1 MKKIL
6 LIGPILENLTGFRKE
21 LVQTLL
27 EEGYDVTFATSFS
40 QDETKRVDERVH
52 LINVNIDRRGSSIIA
67 DLKLSKK
74 YLNVLR
80 DLKPDCVL
88 TFTTK
93 CSVYGGIACTIMRV
107 PYIVNNS
114 GLYNPDDFGKLKWF
128 ILNSL
133 YKLGYSHA
141 RCLMHQNKYE
151 QQYLD
156 KKTRNRPKSILLPGS
171 GVNLDAYAYCPYPE
185 ENGKVI
191 LNYLAR
197 IVNIKGI
204 FELLEAAKV
213 LKPIY
218 PEMEIRIYGSFES
231 QSYKQVVEKAEI
243 EGLVKYCGKTNNVPY
258 AIKSCHGLV
267 HPSYYEGMSNVILEH
282 SAMGRPC
289 LGSDIPGVREGIE
302 DGVTGFIF
310 KTKDVESLISAIK
323 KFMSLSYEEKK
334 QMGIRAH
341 EKMAREFDRK
351 LVVESYM
358 SEIHRIINK
367 LK

>member
-27 EEGYDVTFATSFS
+27 ADNYDVTFATSFS
-40 QDETKRVDERVH
+40 EYEVRSVDDRVH

-67 DLKLSKK
+67 DLKLCKK

-80 DLKPDCVL
+80 DVKPDCVL

-93 CSVYGGIACTIMRV
+93 CSVYGGIACTIKRV

-114 GLYNPDDFGKLKWF
+114 GLYNPEDFGKLTWF

-133 YKLGYSHA
+133 YRIGYSHA

-156 KKTRNRPKSILLPGS
+156 KKTKNKPKSILLPGS
-171 GVNLDAYAYCPYPE
+171 GVNLETYAYYPYPE
-185 ENGKVI
+185 DNGKVI

-204 FELLEAAKV
+204 FELIEAAKV
-213 LKPIY
+213 LKPKY
-218 PEMEIRIYGSFES
+218 PEMEIRLYGSFES
-231 QSYKQVVEKAEI
+231 QSYKQLVEEAER
-243 EGLVKYCGKTNNVPY
+243 EGLVKYCGKTNDVPH
-258 AIKSCHGLV
+258 AIKSCHGVV
-267 HPSYYEGMSNVILEH
+267 HPSYYEGMTNVVLEH

-302 DGVTGFIF
+302 DGVTGYIF
-310 KTKDVESLISAIK
+310 KTKDVESLVSAIE
-323 KFMSLSYEEKK
+323 KFILLNYEEKK

-341 EKMAREFDRK
+341 EKMVREFDRK
-351 LVVESYM
+351 IVVESYM
-358 SEIHRIINK
+358 REIHGILNK
-367 LK
+367 